1 MILLLLTTE
10 AEVLLDVWLSK
21 VVKLEQSI
29 KDNRRILGD
38 GGGQDNT
45 ASRGKVCSSFR
56 SGLQQGP

>member
-1 MILLLLTTE
+1 M
-10 AEVLLDVWLSK
+10 LLDVGLSK